1 MPEASHPGEELLDTL
16 THMVG
21 DAVYTHG
28 KHARIKGTFTRAWM
42 DLMDGY
48 VAGLIGMAPKHNSS
62 DCFTFAGFIFNIVEK
77 PGVTGVVY
85 VEDKVTIKPHFSPY
99 PKNPFADALDALD
112 SMEAFLKSHK
122 PAPLTQS
129 NIEWL
134 NKMTDQ
140 MKKDVQKDAGEFDVE
155 GMN

>member
-1 MPEASHPGEELLDTL
+1 MPKESHPGEELLDIL
-16 THMVG
+16 TAMVG
-21 DAVYTHG
+21 DAVSTHG
-28 KHARIKGTFTRAWM
+28 KYARIRGTFTRAWM

-62 DCFTFAGFIFNIVEK
+62 DCFTFAGFVFNIVEK

-85 VEDKVTIKPHFSPY
+85 VDEPLEMF
-99 PKNPFADALDALD
+99 FGDAAYLSKDTLD

-122 PAPLTQS
+122 TAPLTQS
-129 NIEWL
+129 NIDWL

-140 MKKDVQKDAGEFDVE
+140 MKKDAGEFDVE